1 MARLR
6 DVPHVLRT
14 VGVIGFVRRVWKQGS
29 DDHLMTWAAALAYSW
44 LFAVFPFFIFLM
56 TLVPYLP
63 PNLKG
68 QVEVELKDLVFLFPT
83 QAAETLWSNLE
94 QHLLNPPPGS
104 IWLRIVGIVIAL
116 WAASGGMAMTMNA
129 LDRCYEL
136 KETRAFHRHR
146 LLAMVLTVTVASLVL
161 MIVLLLPVGGVVKA
175 WIISKDLPGF
185 GKGSTWLTAFDVA
198 RYALT
203 LPFMVLILTVLYH
216 WGPNV
221 RHRFHVVTPGA
232 VFSILVWIGLGV
244 AFKLYLERFAN
255 YNKTYGTV
263 GGVAVLLL
271 FFYID
276 AAVLLWGAEINSEI
290 DFEVLKVR
298 RGARDFLPAEA
309 DVEAAGRP
317 GDAAPEIAPDVRGSP
332 PQPVAL
338 ATSSTAPGHERL

>member
-14 VGVIGFVRRVWKQGS
+14 VGVIGFVRRIWKQGS
-29 DDHLMTWAAALAYSW
+29 DDQLMTWAAALAYSW

-63 PNLKG
+63 DRTKATVG
-68 QVEVELKDLVFLFPT
+68 VELHNLVNLFPR
-83 QAAETLWSNLE
+83 QAAETLWTNVE

-104 IWLRIVGIVIAL
+104 MWLRVTGLVLAL

-129 LDRCYEL
+129 LDKCYEL
-136 KETRAFHRHR
+136 KESRAFHRHR
-146 LLAMVLTVTVASLVL
+146 LLAMTLTVTVASLIL
-161 MIVLLLPVGGVVKA
+161 MVVLLLPVGGIVKA
-175 WIISKDLPGF
+175 WIIAQQLRGLH
-185 GKGSTWLTAFDVA
+185 KGSPALVAFDVA
-198 RYALT
+198 RWVLAM
-203 LPFMVLILTVLYH
+203 PFMVSILTVLYH

-221 RHRFHVVTPGA
+221 RHRFHWVTPGA
-232 VFSILVWIGLGV
+232 VFSIVVWVTLGLG
-244 AFKLYLERFAN
+244 FKLYLERFVN

-263 GGVAVLLL
+263 GGAAVLLL

-298 RGARDFLPAEA
+298 RGTRDFLPAE
-309 DVEAAGRP
+309 VAAEVQ
-317 GDAAPEIAPDVRGSP
+317 ALAPEAG
-332 PQPVAL
+332 
-338 ATSSTAPGHERL
+338 STAPSPTEPLPIIAPMAPPP

>member
-63 PNLKG
+63 DQTKATVG
-68 QVEVELKDLVFLFPT
+68 VELHGLVNLFPKP
-83 QAAETLWSNLE
+83 AAEAVWSNLE
-94 QHLLNPPPGS
+94 KHLLNPPPGS
-104 IWLRIVGIVIAL
+104 MWLRITGLVLAL

-136 KETRAFHRHR
+136 KESRAFHRHR
-146 LLAMVLTVTVASLVL
+146 LLAMALTITVATLVF
-161 MIVLLLPVGGVVKA
+161 MIVLLLPVGGIVKG
-175 WIISKDLPGF
+175 WILRQELL
-185 GKGSTWLTAFDVA
+185 GKGSPWIVVFDVVRWGLA
-198 RYALT
+198 
-203 LPFMVLILTVLYH
+203 LPFMVAILTVLYH

-221 RHRFHVVTPGA
+221 RHRFHWVTPGA
-232 VFSILVWIGLGV
+232 VFSMVVWVTLGLG
-244 AFKLYLERFAN
+244 FKLYLERFVD

-263 GGVAVLLL
+263 GGAAVLLL

-298 RGARDFLPAEA
+298 RGTRDFLPAEA
-309 DVEAAGRP
+309 AVEGKTVAPDPALAAVEADETQPADSPDNSGPEPLSAGQASR
-317 GDAAPEIAPDVRGSP
+317 
-332 PQPVAL
+332 
-338 ATSSTAPGHERL
+338 